1 MNTLRK
7 LVGCL
12 ALHSCANWAL
22 ANWNSQYKDW
32 KAAEVEAK
40 KNGTVNPLSKPNE
53 YELRSY
59 ATVQCH

>member
-59 ATVQCH
+59 ATI